1 MRPKWFSLLAVALF
15 ILGLTAC
22 QTTENRRAQ
31 TICIPSSAP
40 IGSTGEGGLIT
51 IAWDPNKEPELAGY
65 RIYYGT
71 ASGSYKRCVDI
82 GNPPKSP
89 SGLIEYTLSGLDK
102 GKKYYIAVIA
112 YEKNK
117 DTSGFSSEVSGVAK

>member
-1 MRPKWFSLLAVALF
+1 
-15 ILGLTAC
+15 
-22 QTTENRRAQ
+22 
-31 TICIPSSAP
+31 
-40 IGSTGEGGLIT
+40 LIT

-71 ASGSYKRCVDI
+71 ASGSYKSCVDI

>member
-1 MRPKWFSLLAVALF
+1 MRPKWFSFLAVALF

-22 QTTENRRAQ
+22 QTTENRGAQ
-31 TICIPSSAP
+31 TICKPGSAP
-40 IGSTGEGGLIT
+40 IGSTGEGGAIT

-71 ASGSYKRCVDI
+71 ASGSYKSCVDI

-89 SGLIEYTLSGLDK
+89 SGYMQYTLTGLEK
-102 GKKYYIAVIA
+102 GKKYYIAVTA
-112 YEKNK
+112 YDKNK
-117 DTSGFSSEVSGVAK
+117 DASGFSGEVSDVAK